1 MSGHPY
7 CACVVVMVAA
17 AAAVVIACV
26 YVVTAEKDEEL
37 FPPDCPIGMF
47 PCNNPRVCINS
58 SLLCNKVFDCED
70 KSDEGCICDTFHDD
84 YIHSVLQKRPDADR
98 EKEDPACSLQDVPES
113 CECKNK
119 TNIYCRNTFHLVTRR
134 FPDGVTVLDLSGSN
148 LPIIRINDVGNLPLL
163 VELLI
168 MHSRVEVI
176 EDGALAG
183 CPSLQELH
191 LTENLLTT
199 VPGKAFLPDNK
210 LTFLS
215 LKNNLI
221 TTLSSSDLASFPRLR
236 RLDLHANRIFHIS
249 DKAFSMMPNLIEL
262 DLSEN
267 KLVEIKA
274 SFFQDL
280 DNLHTLILNRNGITT
295 VQAGAFSALRR
306 LMTLGLDGNYIHHI
320 QNGMFSG
327 LGNLVILLLAN
338 NGIRRIDEEAFKPL
352 VNATSVDLVGNSLRN
367 LSNKTFIHMRQL
379 YYIYFDK
386 FYQCVYA
393 QHAVEC
399 EPRGDGISSRE
410 NLLESL
416 ILRVCVWLVAIL
428 SCAGNVVVFLG
439 RFVLREDNQIHSFFI
454 KNLSLADMLMG
465 VYLLVIGA
473 KDLEFRGQ
481 YLLRDEE
488 WRNSWEC
495 DVCGVLST
503 LSTEMSVLTLFIITL
518 DRYLSITYP
527 LSFRKRGLK
536 AAYCVMLG
544 TWSVCVLLALLPV
557 LGLNYFGTS
566 FYRDNGVCIP
576 LHLHEPR
583 AKGWEYSSFLFLGIN
598 LVSFAFIAYAYAA
611 MFWSIHKSAIPL
623 RTSRESRERCLVKRF
638 FFIVLTDFLC
648 WIPIIIIKVVALA
661 GVSVSRELY
670 AWVIVFILP
679 VNSALNP
686 LLYTLT
692 TKLFKQK
699 LLSTFTSVVWRPSTV
714 KDGSMSTRT
723 SLRVNS
729 YLLRN
734 PINEA
739 ELELLRR
746 HGCYKNGS
754 NRERETSLT
763 PVASSP
769 ASCHFLYSG
778 CSPSHACAD
787 INGRGP
793 TTSDYSVL

>member
-1 MSGHPY
+1 MNSVG
-7 CACVVVMVAA
+7 
-17 AAAVVIACV
+17 IKDV
-26 YVVTAEKDEEL
+26 YLTKDI
-37 FPPDCPIGMF
+37 F
-47 PCNNPRVCINS
+47 
-58 SLLCNKVFDCED
+58 
-70 KSDEGCICDTFHDD
+70 
-84 YIHSVLQKRPDADR
+84 A
-98 EKEDPACSLQDVPES
+98 S
-113 CECKNK
+113 CCC
-119 TNIYCRNTFHLVTRR
+119 YR
-134 FPDGVTVLDLSGSN
+134 S
-148 LPIIRINDVGNLPLL
+148 
-163 VELLI
+163 
-168 MHSRVEVI
+168 
-176 EDGALAG
+176 
-183 CPSLQELH
+183 
-191 LTENLLTT
+191 
-199 VPGKAFLPDNK
+199 
-210 LTFLS
+210 
-215 LKNNLI
+215 
-221 TTLSSSDLASFPRLR
+221 
-236 RLDLHANRIFHIS
+236 
-249 DKAFSMMPNLIEL
+249 
-262 DLSEN
+262 
-267 KLVEIKA
+267 
-274 SFFQDL
+274 
-280 DNLHTLILNRNGITT
+280 
-295 VQAGAFSALRR
+295 
-306 LMTLGLDGNYIHHI
+306 
-320 QNGMFSG
+320 
-327 LGNLVILLLAN
+327 
-338 NGIRRIDEEAFKPL
+338 
-352 VNATSVDLVGNSLRN
+352 
-367 LSNKTFIHMRQL
+367 
-379 YYIYFDK
+379 YFDK

-399 EPRGDGISSRE
+399 QPRGDGISSRE

-661 GVSVSRELY
+661 GQGLHQ
-670 AWVIVFILP
+670 L
-679 VNSALNP
+679 
-686 LLYTLT
+686 
-692 TKLFKQK
+692 
-699 LLSTFTSVVWRPSTV
+699 
-714 KDGSMSTRT
+714 
-723 SLRVNS
+723 
-729 YLLRN
+729 
-734 PINEA
+734 
-739 ELELLRR
+739 
-746 HGCYKNGS
+746 
-754 NRERETSLT
+754 
-763 PVASSP
+763 
-769 ASCHFLYSG
+769 
-778 CSPSHACAD
+778 
-787 INGRGP
+787 
-793 TTSDYSVL
+793 